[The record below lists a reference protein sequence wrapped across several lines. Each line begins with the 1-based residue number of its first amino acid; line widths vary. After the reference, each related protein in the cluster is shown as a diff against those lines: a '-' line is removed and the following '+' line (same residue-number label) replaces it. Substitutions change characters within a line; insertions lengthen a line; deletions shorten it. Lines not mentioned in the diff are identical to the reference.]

1 MTLFDLCLNRRYK
14 SGLNF
19 LLNHCKI
26 EVTPEQL
33 QLANSIIEEGSSV
46 RSIYDNGVS
55 MADRTSQGSGA
66 VLTNRSLFVP
76 STEEKKVRHLSRGR
90 NNARGISLTNTPAS
104 HHAHAGYGANL
115 PQLNTGHMARNMS
128 NDYS

>member
-26 EVTPEQL
+26 EVTPEQ
-33 QLANSIIEEGSSV
+33 QQHAYAIMEEGSSV
-46 RSIYDNGVS
+46 RSVYENGVS
-55 MADRTSQGSGA
+55 MADKTSQGSGA
-66 VLTNRSLFVP
+66 VHTNRSLFVP

-90 NNARGISLTNTPAS
+90 NNVRGISLTSTPAS
-104 HHAHAGYGANL
+104 IQLNGGGYGSNL
-115 PQLNTGHMARNMS
+115 PQLNMGHRNPS
-128 NDYS
+128 